1 MADGRKRSGPPT
13 DSSSSPSFPRERAIC
28 LVPGIRVPWYCC
40 VRVLYFKAPTFF
52 AASYS
57 YDEPHR
63 VSWAELREDLH
74 RRKAFRGT
82 ARMSEAK
89 FEKSAHLLRPALQ
102 KNERKK
108 ISIYVYT
115 WYLTY
120 EHQVLLCTCFV
131 FQGATFCG
139 QLLVRELSQRWFR
152 IVSHLQ

>member
-1 MADGRKRSGPPT
+1 MCIRDRYLDAWN
-13 DSSSSPSFPRERAIC
+13 
-28 LVPGIRVPWYCC
+28 LVYEYQGTTAVYVFCIQG
-40 VRVLYFKAPTFF
+40 ATFF
-52 AASYS
+52 VASYS
-57 YDEPHR
+57 YYGPHR